1 MKKSVSFFLGTL
13 LSDQPASNEATN
25 CRVSR
30 MSGPHL
36 KSWRQQRPGCIQK
49 INIFYFRDLFF
60 SPRVGYRGASCIL
73 VQARRYLSTRRIR
86 GIYWSLNVKIPCF
99 LTCVPSRFEGVNFP
113 GIAPTRYK
121 FSRNLVYTAA
131 RARHGNRRRK
141 TYILQHLQL
150 CKTNA
155 YIQCALIFI
164 GNPL

>member
-60 SPRVGYRGASCIL
+60 SPRVGYRGALYTSTGSKVLEYAKDSRNIL
-73 VQARRYLSTRRIR
+73 EPQRQNPLFPDMRTQQVRR
-86 GIYWSLNVKIPCF
+86 C
-99 LTCVPSRFEGVNFP
+99 
-113 GIAPTRYK
+113 K
-121 FSRNLVYTAA
+121 FSRNRTYQVQIFTESCIYSCS

>member
-60 SPRVGYRGASCIL
+60 SPRVGYRGALYTSSGSKVLEYAKDSRNIL
-73 VQARRYLSTRRIR
+73 EPQRQNPLFPDMRTQQVRR
-86 GIYWSLNVKIPCF
+86 C
-99 LTCVPSRFEGVNFP
+99 
-113 GIAPTRYK
+113 K
-121 FSRNLVYTAA
+121 FSRNRTYQVQIFTESCIYSCS
-131 RARHGNRRRK
+131 RA
-141 TYILQHLQL
+141 
-150 CKTNA
+150 
-155 YIQCALIFI
+155 
-164 GNPL
+164 PW